1 MRAYVFI
8 TTVAKANP
16 RQIAQ
21 EIGRIAGIKSADI
34 CWGLPDIIA
43 TAEAADMKVL
53 ETMVL
58 DQVQKIGG
66 VDKTDTHIVAGS

>member
-1 MRAYVFI
+1 MRAYIFV
-8 TTVAKANP
+8 TTATKANP

-21 EIGRIAGIKSADI
+21 EMGRITGIKSADI

-43 TAEAADMKVL
+43 LAEAADMKVL

-58 DQVQKIGG
+58 DQVQKIAG
-66 VDKTDTHIVAGS
+66 VDRTDTHIVAGS

>member
-1 MRAYVFI
+1 MRAYVFV
-8 TTVAKANP
+8 TAATKANP

-21 EIGRIAGIKSADI
+21 EMARIPGIKSADI

-43 TAEAADMKVL
+43 LAEAPDMKGL

-66 VDKTDTHIVAGS
+66 VDKTDTHLVAGS